1 MTGNQNDFAQDSIH
15 MFRFLKR
22 SDSTR
27 DLTALEDW
35 QCQRADRLKGIK
47 QVTHYVESIRSE
59 TSFANV
65 QWDGVEELW
74 FTQTQIVD
82 LSEGRFEDDSPLSS
96 KPVDWSRSEHL
107 FTKDSMV
114 LDRVTSP
121 FMTKVVALIK
131 RKEGMPLDGFRKYW
145 KEVHGPIV
153 CELPELERYIQC
165 STLDDAYRYGEPLW
179 DGVAILATS
188 SLERCL
194 LMLNSP
200 VFTTRARPHADK
212 FLERIA
218 LAIVHEVQQGV

>member
-1 MTGNQNDFAQDSIH
+1 

-35 QCQRADRLKGIK
+35 QCQRAYRLKGIK

-74 FTQTQIVD
+74 FTQAQIVD

-107 FTKDSMV
+107 FTKDYMV
-114 LDRVTSP
+114 LDKATSS

-131 RKEGMPLDGFRKYW
+131 SKGGYAARGVS
-145 KEVHGPIV
+145 EV
-153 CELPELERYIQC
+153 LER
-165 STLDDAYRYGEPLW
+165 G
-179 DGVAILATS
+179 
-188 SLERCL
+188 
-194 LMLNSP
+194 
-200 VFTTRARPHADK
+200 
-212 FLERIA
+212 A
-218 LAIVHEVQQGV
+218 LGRGFE